1 MLRLVDVAEEYE
13 DKAVIFD
20 IETEEVVVVDPEA
33 QAVAD
38 GIYEG
43 IELTRKAI
51 DLDMS
56 NVEVEA
62 LQGNTAGEYDPVAN
76 RIIVDLAAMTS
87 ANAEQ
92 IADILTHEGKHQ
104 ENDTQGD
111 HQLVTNVAL
120 NEDLT
125 ETDAAEAR
133 GHDPI
138 AYPEYRG
145 TIEAVAQGANTTREN
160 LFRLY
165 RAGQNAEI
173 NALFAEAA
181 NDDEQ
186 LAAAA

>member
-1 MLRLVDVAEEYE
+1 MRLVDLAAEYE
-13 DKAVIFD
+13 DKAVFFD
-20 IETEEVVVVDPEA
+20 VQTEEVVVVDPEA

-38 GIYEG
+38 AIYEG
-43 IELTRKAI
+43 IELTREAI
-51 DLDMS
+51 GLDMS
-56 NVEVEA
+56 NIQVEA
-62 LQGNTAGEYDPVAN
+62 LPGNVAGEYNTVTDQ
-76 RIIVDLAAMTS
+76 ITGDLAAMTS

-92 IADILTHEGKHQ
+92 IADILTHEGKHE
-104 ENDTQGD
+104 ENDREGD
-111 HQLVTNVAL
+111 RELITSVAL

-125 ETDAAEAR
+125 ETDAAAAR

-181 NDDEQ
+181 NNDEE